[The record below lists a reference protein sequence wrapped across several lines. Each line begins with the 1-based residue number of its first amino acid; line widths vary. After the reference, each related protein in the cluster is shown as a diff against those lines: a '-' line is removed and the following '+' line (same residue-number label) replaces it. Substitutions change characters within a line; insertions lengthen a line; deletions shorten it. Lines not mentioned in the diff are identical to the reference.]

1 MKRILSMGTAL
12 LLAAGLAACGN
23 GAKEAVLETN
33 PADTAEPETA
43 GSETP
48 AENST
53 EEESVLVV
61 FFSETGTTR
70 DIAEKIASVTG
81 GGLYEIKAA
90 QEYTEEDL
98 DWHDNESRTTKE
110 QNDPSVRPEISSDPV
125 SLTGYDTV
133 YLGYP
138 IWWGQ
143 EPRILDTFAESNDF
157 TDLTVIPFCTSASS
171 GIGASSKNLAAL
183 AGTGNWLDGQRFS
196 AGTSAADIESWI
208 SSLQN

>member
-1 MKRILSMGTAL
+1 M
-12 LLAAGLAACGN
+12 
-23 GAKEAVLETN
+23 
-33 PADTAEPETA
+33 
-43 GSETP
+43 
-48 AENST
+48 
-53 EEESVLVV
+53 
-61 FFSETGTTR
+61 
-70 DIAEKIASVTG
+70 
-81 GGLYEIKAA
+81 
-90 QEYTEEDL
+90 